1 MRNLSIAVALA
12 TALLGPPAVRA
23 DEAEVNAV
31 KAVLAAYKASV
42 ERLDASSSVA
52 LFTEDSAV
60 FENGASEGTFK
71 HYLGHH
77 LGPELKEVK
86 SFRYSD
92 YSVTVKVDGPYA
104 VAAETYRFRIEP
116 PQGDVI
122 ERQAVATSVLRKEG
136 NAWKILQSHNS
147 SRRPKGS

>member
-1 MRNLSIAVALA
+1 MRNLLTAVALA
-12 TALLGPPAVRA
+12 GALLGSSALRA
-23 DEAEVNAV
+23 DEAEIKAV

-42 ERLDASSSVA
+42 ERLDSSSSVT

-60 FENGASEGTFK
+60 FENGASEGTFR

-77 LGPELKEVK
+77 LGPELKDVK

-92 YSVTVKVDGPYA
+92 YAVTVKVDGPYA
-104 VAAETYRFRIEP
+104 LAAETYRFWMEP
-116 PQGDVI
+116 AQGGVI

-136 NAWKILQSHNS
+136 NDWKILQSHNS

>member
-1 MRNLSIAVALA
+1 MRSSLTGMTLAVALLGSS
-12 TALLGPPAVRA
+12 ALQA
-23 DEAEVNAV
+23 DEAEIKAV

-42 ERLDASSSVA
+42 ERLEASSSA
-52 LFTEDSAV
+52 TLFTEDSAV
-60 FENGASEGTFK
+60 FENGASEGTFR

-92 YSVTVKVDGPYA
+92 YAVTVKVDEPYA
-104 VAAETYRFRIEP
+104 LAAETYRFRIEP
-116 PQGDVI
+116 TRGGVI

-136 NAWKILQSHNS
+136 NEWKIVQSHNS
-147 SRRPKGS
+147 SRRP